1 MNDDEFENIIREASE
16 SFDTFSV
23 ALSEGVEMTK
33 KVIDAA
39 TEVFGH
45 AVGIGLPDELAS
57 DMSLTFYTMLM
68 GMPGE

>member
-1 MNDDEFENIIREASE
+1 MDEFENIIGDTNI
-16 SFDTFSV
+16 DTFSI
-23 ALSEGVEMTK
+23 ALAEGVELTK
-33 KVIDAA
+33 KVVDSAS
-39 TEVFGH
+39 EVFGH